1 MSTIVSQLTPNRISR
16 RTLLLLTA
24 AVIAVAVALVATLA
38 ETSPAPTEPAVVLSE
53 SVTAPTLGSCHMPD
67 AIVVAEGVTAD
78 ALCNPPAST
87 TAPATA
93 PDTIDRDP
101 AFPDTQLR

>member
-1 MSTIVSQLTPNRISR
+1 MSTIASRHTPTRISR
-16 RTLLLLTA
+16 TTLLFLVA
-24 AVIAVAVALVATLA
+24 ALVVVAAALVATLA

-78 ALCNPPAST
+78 ALCNPPAT
-87 TAPATA
+87 GTAPAAGT
-93 PDTIDRDP
+93 DTTDRDP
-101 AFPDTQLR
+101 AFPDTLLR